1 MMNKRRPGNR
11 SKGIRRVI
19 LYRNARFGEKNIHPC
34 RYERVLKNL
43 HSKEDDSSKFFTDFN
58 PMCDRKTKKLR
69 RRPRRKVV
77 EEMKSMK
84 DEDISE
90 EPVNESGALNS
101 VSEKAS
107 LYDSKG
113 VLLHC
118 GLDLCDCLEDSCPGC
133 HLPCSNCSSPKCGH
147 MCRFKERGL
156 DVLFTPWHLRRS
168 GRHWQYTSVVQDGLP
183 GSKVFN
189 THLASMSP

>member
-1 MMNKRRPGNR
+1 MQALQRKMCLELQSQK
-11 SKGIRRVI
+11 
-19 LYRNARFGEKNIHPC
+19 NAPKNVEQ

-147 MCRFKERGL
+147 MCR
-156 DVLFTPWHLRRS
+156 S
-168 GRHWQYTSVVQDGLP
+168 GRHWQYSSVMQDGFP
-183 GSKVFN
+183 ECQVFN
-189 THLASMSP
+189 RHQFSMSS

>member
-1 MMNKRRPGNR
+1 M
-11 SKGIRRVI
+11 
-19 LYRNARFGEKNIHPC
+19 HPC

-43 HSKEDDSSKFFTDFN
+43 HSKEDDSSRFFSDFN

-77 EEMKSMK
+77 KEMNFKK
-84 DEDISE
+84 DEDVSE
-90 EPVNESGALNS
+90 EPVAESVALNP

-107 LYDSKG
+107 VYDSKG
-113 VLLHC
+113 VLLQS

-147 MCRFKERGL
+147 LCRSTGL
-156 DVLFTPWHLRRS
+156 QVLLFIYSRALVQVWSALAVHFSRARWLSKIQSLQHTPRFYVILIW
-168 GRHWQYTSVVQDGLP
+168 TV
-183 GSKVFN
+183 
-189 THLASMSP
+189 